1 MVSMIGSNVPAWNY
15 GWLIASCHLAEHTAL
30 RCVPNATEC
39 DYSHFGGELVK
50 MYGQPIKK
58 NLTRFLGLSL
68 MLKSSLLFAQ
78 FWMPPQFNN
87 SMKQTKKAA
96 ADKITLAATAPKKAS
111 NIIYVLT
118 CAQYGNVELDVWCRI
133 YNTLEAAKA
142 ALLARYKLY
151 SEDWDEEAAEEQMD
165 SLCLSK
171 DGMSFST
178 VAAGNYTAETWI
190 ITKADLDKIDD

>member
-1 MVSMIGSNVPAWNY
+1 
-15 GWLIASCHLAEHTAL
+15 
-30 RCVPNATEC
+30 
-39 DYSHFGGELVK
+39 
-50 MYGQPIKK
+50 
-58 NLTRFLGLSL
+58 
-68 MLKSSLLFAQ
+68 
-78 FWMPPQFNN
+78 MPPQFNN

-118 CAQYGNVELDVWCRI
+118 CAQYGNVQLDVWCCI

-142 ALLARYKLY
+142 ALHARYKLY
-151 SEDWDEEAAEEQMD
+151 SDDWDEEAAEEQLD

-178 VAAGNYTAETWI
+178 VASGNYTAETWI
-190 ITKADLDKIDD
+190 IKKADLDEIDD